1 MFGENITVFQ
11 SLQLTA
17 IAMSIVFVL
26 LLLVQ
31 ILVDFLGR
39 FASKFLV
46 EAKKPIP
53 VKPAV
58 TVSSVKTEKELDIKE
73 LTDDEDK
80 LIAAFV
86 ASIEAS
92 KSNTDTRYKVVNL
105 KKI

>member
-11 SLQLTA
+11 SWQLTA
-17 IAMSIVFVL
+17 IAMGIVFVL

-39 FASKFLV
+39 FSSKFLV
-46 EAKKPIP
+46 EAKKTVP
-53 VKPAV
+53 VKPRE
-58 TVSSVKTEKELDIKE
+58 TVSSAKTEKALDIKE
-73 LTDDEDK
+73 LTDDKDK
-80 LIAAFV
+80 LVAAFV

-92 KSNTDTRYKVVNL
+92 KNNTDIRYKVVNV